1 VGQRLVELFYF
12 QIHRLRTL
20 HADHHPGNFLFK
32 ADGQIGVVDF
42 GCVKK
47 INFDASAVVRACI
60 ARSWR
65 RGERQARELLELIFG
80 RRVPY
85 SRSKKMLPTLELMV
99 RVLFPE
105 GNGEVDFGKG
115 EMLRLLADAMRKSV
129 QDKATNP
136 EFAFVSRAEL
146 GLYSLLHR
154 LNAKV
159 NVRAGWDKVASRD

>member
-1 VGQRLVELFYF
+1 
-12 QIHRLRTL
+12 
-20 HADHHPGNFLFK
+20 
-32 ADGQIGVVDF
+32 
-42 GCVKK
+42 
-47 INFDASAVVRACI
+47 
-60 ARSWR
+60 
-65 RGERQARELLELIFG
+65 
-80 RRVPY
+80 
-85 SRSKKMLPTLELMV
+85 MLPTLELMV